1 MEREWQVGEWG
12 SAWSIKESLVNGYR
26 LVGNGVKRVVFSFSS
41 SFLLGGMGGSGH
53 LVSLIFFPC
62 LLAF

>member
-1 MEREWQVGEWG
+1 M
-12 SAWSIKESLVNGYR
+12 VNGYR

-53 LVSLIFFPC
+53 LVFYIFH
-62 LLAF
+62 AFAFLNNAGTMGGFFNE